1 MWGTRER
8 RFLTDKTLFCVLMTR
23 LTGSR
28 SAFNNGFPD
37 KVHEKIR
44 LSKKS
49 SQDDDIRKW
58 NLLTQEWE

>member
-1 MWGTRER
+1 
-8 RFLTDKTLFCVLMTR
+8 MTR

-28 SAFNNGFPD
+28 SAFNNAFHD